1 VVLLLLHVQEKS
13 GDVYH
18 LSGLEKLTTAGLS
31 TLELKGSGTENGM
44 KVEVRISMTIG
55 RNYYR
60 YVKETRLPVAEFEFR
75 DGFQFT
81 RRDPP
86 PLMR

>member
-1 VVLLLLHVQEKS
+1 
-13 GDVYH
+13 
-18 LSGLEKLTTAGLS
+18 
-31 TLELKGSGTENGM
+31 
-44 KVEVRISMTIG
+44 
-55 RNYYR
+55 
-60 YVKETRLPVAEFEFR
+60 VKETRLPVADLEFR